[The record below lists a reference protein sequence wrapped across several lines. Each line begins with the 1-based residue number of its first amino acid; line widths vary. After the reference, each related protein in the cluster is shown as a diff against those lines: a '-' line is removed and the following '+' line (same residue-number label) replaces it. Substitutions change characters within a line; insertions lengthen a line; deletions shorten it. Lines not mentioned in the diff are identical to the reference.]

1 MRNEATIKVFSPA
14 AVNKHASQP
23 HKFRPDRCYLLL
35 NQIFV
40 DPSFVQIRPARC
52 VRLLS
57 LSLSMYLL
65 SLFLSLSRHNYTL
78 PRVNGERSCLRF
90 EWYAAPDFDVEGGRG
105 EVWKLSDISKWNICE
120 RVYTIHRIV
129 SEVSYKYRLTF
140 LPLIIQWFA

>member
-129 SEVSYKYRLTF
+129 SEVSYKCRLTF

>member
-14 AVNKHASQP
+14 AINKHASQP

-40 DPSFVQIRPARC
+40 DPSFVQICPARC

-129 SEVSYKYRLTF
+129 SEVSYKCRLTF

>member
-90 EWYAAPDFDVEGGRG
+90 EWYAAPDFDVEGGRR

-129 SEVSYKYRLTF
+129 SEVSYKCRLTF